1 MLGPDMAFGPV
12 GVVGLGIMGSAM
24 GARIISAGR
33 SVHGFDIDERRNAEF
48 ASLGGSVA
56 TSAADIADRCR
67 IVITS
72 LTSATALASAL
83 DGMAQSKSVG
93 THGLTIIEAST
104 LSVADKLGA
113 RQHARSF
120 GADLLDCPIS
130 GTGQQTRAGDSVAY
144 LSGGDDTAREAARGA
159 LDGVCRAVL
168 DMGSFGNGTRM
179 KLIANHLVAVHNA
192 AAAEALVLAKR
203 AGVDLVSALAAL
215 TSGAG
220 SSRMLEVRG
229 PLMIAGNFDEPTMRV
244 STFDKDVALI
254 GAFAEEVG
262 ASTPLFS
269 ATAELYELALTQGR
283 GAQDTAC
290 VFAVIDGLPALP
302 LTGEGRT
309 S

>member
-1 MLGPDMAFGPV
+1 MAGTGTAAGPI
-12 GVVGLGIMGSAM
+12 GVIGLGIMGSAM
-24 GARIISAGR
+24 GARILNSGR
-33 SVHGFDIDERRNAEF
+33 GAYGFDIDEQRSAEF
-48 ASLGGSVA
+48 AALGGSVA
-56 TSAADIADRCR
+56 SSSADIAERCR

-83 DGMAQSKSVG
+83 EGMARSESVG
-93 THGLTIIEAST
+93 TRGMTVIEAST
-104 LSVADKLGA
+104 LSVAEKFEA

-144 LSGGDDTAREAARGA
+144 LSGGDGPSRDAARDA
-159 LDGVCRAVL
+159 LAGVCRAVL

-203 AGVDLVSALAAL
+203 AGVDLVSALEAL

-229 PLMIAGNFDEPTMRV
+229 PLMIADSFDEPTMRV
-244 STFDKDVALI
+244 STFDKDMSLI
-254 GAFAEEVG
+254 GAFADEVG
-262 ASTPLFS
+262 ARTPLFS
-269 ATAELYELALTQGR
+269 ATALLYELALKQGR

-290 VFAVIDGLPALP
+290 VFAVIDSLAPLP
-302 LTGEGRT
+302 RT